1 MERPQILT
9 VKDVKEILKIGN
21 DKAYKL
27 FRQKDF
33 PSFKIEETN
42 YIMEDKFY
50 EWLGGLHREPKKQYI
65 MSYCTSFNWQGVH
78 IG

>member
-1 MERPQILT
+1 MERPRILT
-9 VKDVKEILKIGN
+9 VEDVKVLLKIGN

-33 PSFKIEETN
+33 PSFKLEGTN

-50 EWLGGLHREPKKQYI
+50 DWLGNLHNEPKKQYI
-65 MSYCTSFNWQGVH
+65 MTMMWHCG
-78 IG
+78 